1 MFRDLHVGV
10 EAPIIGVVGQL
21 QFEVL
26 EYRLREEY
34 GVNVNIQHL
43 PFEIVR
49 WVEKDEKTVKLLT
62 ESSMSTVVM
71 DKDDNYAV
79 LLLDQWK
86 ANWLSERYEIK
97 FYNQPF

>member
-1 MFRDLHVGV
+1 V

-34 GVNVNIQHL
+34 GVQVNIQHL

-49 WVEKDEKTVKLLT
+49 WVEKNEKTIKLLT
-62 ESSMSTVVM
+62 ESSMSTVVI
-71 DKDDNYAV
+71 DKDENYAV
-79 LLLDQWK
+79 LLLDEWK
-86 ANWLSERYEIK
+86 GKWLSDRYEIE
-97 FYNQPF
+97 FYMQPLQTLG